1 MPDIKANSPDI
12 KVDEGLQVDV
22 RIAVQ
27 GYMWSLVDEYFIGSM
42 LAGNNFNPSTS
53 DPSKSNS

>member
-27 GYMWSLVDEYFIGSM
+27 GYMWSLVDEYF
-42 LAGNNFNPSTS
+42 
-53 DPSKSNS
+53 KVRC